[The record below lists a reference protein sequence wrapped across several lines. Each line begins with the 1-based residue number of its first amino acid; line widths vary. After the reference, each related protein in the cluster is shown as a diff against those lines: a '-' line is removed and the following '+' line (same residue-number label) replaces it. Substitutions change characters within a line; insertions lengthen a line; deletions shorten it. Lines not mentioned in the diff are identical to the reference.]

1 MTTPTT
7 SGREPA
13 RKPGHRAARPSK
25 AGDDAAIELA
35 AQKQQPQR
43 QLGHGHGH
51 GWHGGHGHSEDRP
64 LDPATA
70 AARRRATILLAAT
83 VIPLAIA
90 TIVGVFALWP
100 DGDGPQDRRLD
111 TTYGAADSRIVGG
124 TIRDVETFS
133 CGGPEEAGDD
143 PSVQRE
149 LTCVRAEVRLTEGP
163 DAGSRVPVD
172 LPPETHRAGV
182 SEDAPVRLLHT
193 SNVGPDG
200 ADYYSFIDFER
211 EFPMLVLAI
220 GYAAIVV
227 AVARMRGLRALLG
240 LGFAY
245 VMLGMFMLPALLE
258 GKPAGLVGLAGASAI
273 MFVALYLAH
282 GLSARTT
289 TALLGTMFGLAITVL
304 LATWAVDAAK
314 LSGMAHEGNYYLL
327 QATDDLDLSQ
337 LVLCGII
344 IAGLGVLNDV
354 TITQAS
360 AVWEL
365 YELSPTMT
373 ARRLFTGAMRIGRD
387 HIASTVYTIAFAY
400 AGAALP
406 ILLLIRLYERPVF
419 TSLTSGELAEEVVR
433 TLVGSIGL
441 VLAIPITTGI
451 GVVVVKAVGRPGQL
465 ADASPAESPEPGT
478 EPVSR

>member
-1 MTTPTT
+1 MTLPT
-7 SGREPA
+7 SPGPGPRA
-13 RKPGHRAARPSK
+13 QPGHRAARGRNNPS
-25 AGDDAAIELA
+25 D
-35 AQKQQPQR
+35 QPPPVP
-43 QLGHGHGH
+43 GHGHGH
-51 GWHGGHGHSEDRP
+51 GHAIVDDPELP
-64 LDPATA
+64 PDPALA

-83 VIPLAIA
+83 VIPIA
-90 TIVGVFALWP
+90 VATVIAVLALWP
-100 DGDGPQDRRLD
+100 NGDGPEDRSLD
-111 TTYGAADSRIVGG
+111 TTYGAADARILGG
-124 TIRDVETFS
+124 TIRAVEVFP
-133 CGGPEEAGDD
+133 CGGPAEANGDPD
-143 PSVQRE
+143 VQRE
-149 LTCVRAEVRLTEGP
+149 LNCVRAQVELTEGP
-163 DAGSRVPVD
+163 DVGEVVPVD

-182 SEDAPVRLLHT
+182 TEDAPVRLLHT
-193 SNVGPDG
+193 PNVGPDA

-211 EFPMLVLAI
+211 DVPLAILAI

-245 VMLGMFMLPALLE
+245 LIIATYMLPALLE
-258 GKPAGLVGLAGASAI
+258 GKPAGLVGLSAASAI

-304 LATWAVDAAK
+304 LANWAAEAAK
-314 LSGMAHEGNYYLL
+314 LSGMAHEDNYYLL
-327 QATDDLDLSQ
+327 QATDNLDLSQ

-365 YELSPTMT
+365 YELSPGMT

-406 ILLLIRLYERPVF
+406 ILLLIRLYERPVL

-441 VLAIPITTGI
+441 VLAIPITTAI
-451 GVVVVKAVGRPGQL
+451 AVLVVKAVSQPRLGR
-465 ADASPAESPEPGT
+465 
-478 EPVSR
+478 